1 MAGDNQKMID
11 NFNNMSNTKLEN
23 IIANYYENIS
33 DEYEEQAIKI
43 AERILKERGVEKP
56 KPEIKIED
64 STREVHLTGINMPF
78 IDMVIFMVKWGIAT
92 IPAFIILFI
101 IGFIVAGIL
110 GIGAVSLFK

>member
-11 NFNNMSNTKLEN
+11 NFNNMSINSLEN
-23 IIANYYENIS
+23 IVANYYENIS

-64 STREVHLTGINMPF
+64 STREVHLTGINIPF
-78 IDMVIFMVKWGIAT
+78 GDMVEFIFKWTFAS
-92 IPAFIILFI
+92 IPTALFI
-101 IGFIVAGIL
+101 FVIVYLITNAL
-110 GIGAVSLFK
+110 N